1 MLIFTLLLIIL
12 NFSHHISETGSVKY
26 LLQEAN
32 SCQEKDD
39 FFTCV
44 CNSDG
49 WNKIQLQI
57 HADCCAIKT
66 GKNILWEKKSFITK
80 VQISIGRKIM
90 RRCNQSREKA
100 ATSVGP
106 MISKTAD
113 ERWNLC
119 PFDCKSLICRQ
130 SVKSLLTPTEGPLLA
145 NIIIYQIVDFWENW
159 REIWNFNCRFFGG

>member
-12 NFSHHISETGSVKY
+12 NVSNHISETGSVKY
-26 LLQEAN
+26 ILQEPN

-106 MISKTAD
+106 MISQTAD

-119 PFDCKSLICRQ
+119 PLVVDHWFAGKVSRVFWRQLKVPPCKYHHLSNRWFLGKLER
-130 SVKSLLTPTEGPLLA
+130 
-145 NIIIYQIVDFWENW
+145 
-159 REIWNFNCRFFGG
+159 NFTF

>member
-49 WNKIQLQI
+49 WNKIQLDPCWLLSRR
-57 HADCCAIKT
+57 AK
-66 GKNILWEKKSFITK
+66 
-80 VQISIGRKIM
+80 ISIGRKIM

-119 PFDCKSLICRQ
+119 PFDCKSLIWNLCPFDVPRQ
-130 SVKSLLTPTEGPLLA
+130 KILIVNHWFAGKVSRVFWRQLKVPPWKYHHLSNRWFLGKVKRNLT
-145 NIIIYQIVDFWENW
+145 F
-159 REIWNFNCRFFGG
+159 

>member
-49 WNKIQLQI
+49 WNKIQLD
-57 HADCCAIKT
+57 ADCCDIKT
-66 GKNILWEKKSFITK
+66 SKNIDWVKNITK
-80 VQISIGRKIM
+80 VQPV
-90 RRCNQSREKA
+90 SREGGDLGW
-100 ATSVGP
+100 SDDQQNCRREV
-106 MISKTAD
+106 
-113 ERWNLC
+113 E
-119 PFDCKSLICRQ
+119 SL
-130 SVKSLLTPTEGPLLA
+130 SFWLLIIDLQAKCQESSDANWRFPLE
-145 NIIIYQIVDFWENW
+145 NIIIYQIVDFWEKW
-159 REIWNFNCRFFGG
+159 REIWPFNCRVFGGQSK

>member
-1 MLIFTLLLIIL
+1 MFQITFQKQVLSNIFCRSQTAARRKTTFSPAFATRTGEIRFNCKSMLIVV
-12 NFSHHISETGSVKY
+12 ISRRAK
-26 LLQEAN
+26 
-32 SCQEKDD
+32 
-39 FFTCV
+39 
-44 CNSDG
+44 
-49 WNKIQLQI
+49 
-57 HADCCAIKT
+57 
-66 GKNILWEKKSFITK
+66 
-80 VQISIGRKIM
+80 ISIGRKIM

-106 MISKTAD
+106 VISKTAD

-159 REIWNFNCRFFGG
+159 REI